1 MQIPDSTI
9 CSLLQQ
15 HNEKGMEYLFTRY
28 YKPLVI
34 WAASFLNNLP
44 RSEDLVQDFF
54 IKLWEK
60 NGYHLQPETLKSFL
74 YISVRNLA
82 FDRLEKKDPL
92 RNASDISLFE
102 KTWEEYDSIEE
113 ELLNHI
119 KQEIEKLPERSKA
132 IIQCVY
138 LKGMRY
144 KETAEYLGISVATVN
159 TLLVN
164 ALKKI
169 RQSNPQIGELPLLL
183 FLLSDR
189 KTFF

>member
-15 HNEKGMEYLFTRY
+15 HDEKGMEYLFTRY

-44 RSEDLVQDFF
+44 RAEDVVQDFF

-60 NGYHLQPETLKSFL
+60 NSHNLQPESLKSFL

-92 RNASDISLFE
+92 RNASDVAHFE
-102 KTWEEYDSIEE
+102 KTWEEYDTLEE

-119 KQEIEKLPERSKA
+119 RQEIEKLPERSKA

-144 KETAEYLGISVATVN
+144 KETAEHLGISVATVN

-169 RQSNPQIGELPLLL
+169 RQSNPQIGELPVLL